1 MVDWSIEDHFAC
13 NNYDPLL
20 IISILKEHTW
30 RKPPKTSQDT
40 VNHPYR
46 KRGNSEVFFI
56 YETDAQLTL
65 NMSTGL
71 LGDFAVN
78 VMRGCTILILKIDIS
93 DAYMRI
99 DPHRMMVSSLF
110 TDAWFM
116 RYLYIFVIE
125 FMICDV

>member
-1 MVDWSIEDHFAC
+1 
-13 NNYDPLL
+13 
-20 IISILKEHTW
+20 
-30 RKPPKTSQDT
+30 
-40 VNHPYR
+40 
-46 KRGNSEVFFI
+46 
-56 YETDAQLTL
+56 
-65 NMSTGL
+65 MSTGL
-71 LGDFAVN
+71 LGDLAVN

-125 FMICDV
+125 FICDV